1 MSAEELRNQAE
12 QLAGATARIE
22 EIVAAWSTRTFTG
35 SADSGGVVATVD
47 AAGGLLSVDISVVSK
62 RRHDGVTLGD
72 AIVAAVRAAEN
83 AAAESQ
89 DAMTREL
96 NTATGERLGALLDDA
111 RRAFHDR
118 AGPRPPA

>member
-12 QLAGATARIE
+12 QLAGATSRIE

-62 RRHDGVTLGD
+62 RRHDGVTLSD

-96 NTATGERLGALLDDA
+96 NTATGERLGALVDDA